1 MSKRDGSSP
10 ERFDATAYWQQ
21 RLAANP
27 GLKGTGTSF
36 MPEGWQRWLYRAK
49 ETAYRDLLARNH
61 VTIDG
66 ARVLDFG
73 CGTGFFE
80 DLWQRA
86 GARAIAGI
94 DIVPEAIAGLSAAH
108 PERTYLCADLGSDV
122 AALTALGKFD
132 VVTAIDV
139 LYHVVDDAL
148 VERILDALLASV
160 DKRGVFVFSDALDDS
175 RPAQHVRFRDAD
187 WWERTLSN
195 RGFRIRGREPV
206 AIVHNRPN
214 PLARRFPGP
223 VGAAQ
228 FYADRLLK
236 RIIPGRANNWA
247 VLASA

>member
-1 MSKRDGSSP
+1 
-10 ERFDATAYWQQ
+10 
-21 RLAANP
+21 
-27 GLKGTGTSF
+27 
-36 MPEGWQRWLYRAK
+36 
-49 ETAYRDLLARNH
+49 
-61 VTIDG
+61 VTVDG

-94 DIVPEAIAGLSAAH
+94 DIVPEVIARLSVAH
-108 PERTYLCADLGSDV
+108 PERTYLCADIGSD
-122 AALTALGKFD
+122 AAPLTTLGTFD

-148 VERILDALLASV
+148 VERILDALISSV
-160 DKRGVFVFSDALDDS
+160 EKSGVFVFSDALADS
-175 RPAQHVRFRDAD
+175 RPAPHVKFRDVD
-187 WWERTLSN
+187 WWGRALAT
-195 RGFRIRGREPV
+195 RGLQIRGLEPV

-236 RIIPGRANNWA
+236 RIVPGRANNWA